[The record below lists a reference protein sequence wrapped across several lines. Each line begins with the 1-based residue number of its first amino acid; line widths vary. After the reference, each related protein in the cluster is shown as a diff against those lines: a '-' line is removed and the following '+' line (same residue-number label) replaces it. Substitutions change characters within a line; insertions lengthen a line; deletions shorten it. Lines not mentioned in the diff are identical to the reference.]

1 MDFDRKKDHIAITV
15 PYFRMRKSADGLDR
29 WNEINIATIAIDE
42 KGQDNEGPAV
52 YINMLKMEHPVKS
65 WERVD
70 FAGSGRLVYGPAQPG
85 AFVYCAILFLES
97 DNDSRDLGKL
107 LREVAAGAE
116 IKSIVTAVGALVNPT
131 ASIILS
137 LLSPVA
143 AIVGKVLEG
152 SKDDIIYTQ
161 EGIFLRDIKPPY
173 HIGDSFKRTNDFIES
188 SLTVI
193 PLLQSSEA
201 PMSFRRITALATGD
215 GGNNAL
221 TLEALAG
228 VPEKISLI
236 PNNDKPAP
244 SNNNILPA

>member
-1 MDFDRKKDHIAITV
+1 MDFNNKKDQIAITI

-42 KGQDNEGPAV
+42 KGQDNKSPAV
-52 YINMLKMEHPVKS
+52 YVNMLKMEHPVKS

-85 AFVYCAILFLES
+85 AFVYCAVLFIES
-97 DNDSRDLGKL
+97 DNDNRNLGKL

-116 IKSIVTAVGALVNPT
+116 IKSIVTAVSALVNPT
-131 ASIILS
+131 ASVILS

-152 SKDDIIYTQ
+152 SKDDILYTQ

-188 SLTVI
+188 SLNVI
-193 PLLQSSEA
+193 PLVQSSEA
-201 PMSFRRITALATGD
+201 PMSFRKMTALATGD
-215 GGNNAL
+215 EGSNAL
-221 TLEALAG
+221 ALEALAG
-228 VPEKISLI
+228 VPEKISLFT
-236 PNNDKPAP
+236 NSDQSTP
-244 SNNNILPA
+244 SNNNLPA